1 MKQFYSFVLCV
12 LAYSITLPGCSKSE
26 MKKSEEKPELIKKEY
41 QLQFKSDYWQVYPYI
56 GGPGEDSV
64 YFIKSPL
71 TDNITANVISVEI
84 KQSGTVSGVP
94 EIKDSFP
101 DNGYTYQTNLG
112 PDHVVIWWIQKIPGA
127 QPPADS
133 IFIKYLK

>member
-1 MKQFYSFVLCV
+1 MKRVYSCFLCV
-12 LAYSITLPGCSKSE
+12 LAYSFSLPACSKSE
-26 MKKSEEKPELIKKEY
+26 MKKSEDKPESKKKEY

-64 YFIKSPL
+64 YFIQSPV
-71 TDNITANVISVEI
+71 TNQITLNVISVEV
-84 KQSGTVSGVP
+84 KQSGTFSAVP
-94 EIKDSFP
+94 EIKDTFP
-101 DNGYTYQTNLG
+101 DQGYTYQTYLG
-112 PDHVVIWWIQKIPGA
+112 NDHVTIWWIQKIPGT